1 MASQSDKDTAAAQAK
16 QNNKNQAAIDTAAA
30 KAKQGGGQAAI
41 DTAAAKAKQNNSNQA
56 AKDTA
61 AAKAKQN
68 GGDGGTSD
76 RMSKRE
82 EDAGLNLAG
91 NDPTSGRGLST
102 PTMSGREIAAG
113 LTLAG
118 NNPISGSDPF
128 YENARKPQAPWV
140 SFDTG
145 SIAAGSDMAFKD
157 DDTPTADDTL
167 YAFKVVY
174 EDGSIVVTPG
184 SLNSESGIGGSE
196 SGSPTQLW
204 LKATIDSDGDVTAGT
219 VVTSSG
225 SDSATAAYAMI
236 ASITWANNTPT
247 IVQHL
252 RGHQSVA
259 SCGGNHQWT
268 SHY

>member
-16 QNNKNQAAIDTAAA
+16 QNNNNQAAIDTAAA
-30 KAKQGGGQAAI
+30 KAKQGGGQAA
-41 DTAAAKAKQNNSNQA
+41 
-56 AKDTA
+56 KDTA

-68 GGDGGTSD
+68 GGDGGTND

-91 NDPTSGRGLST
+91 NDPMSGRGLSM

-118 NNPISGSDPF
+118 NNPISGRDSF
-128 YENARKPQAPWV
+128 YENVRKPQAPWV

-145 SIAAGSDMAFKD
+145 DITAGSDMAFKGD
-157 DDTPTADDTL
+157 DPPTAADDPL

-174 EDGSIVVTPG
+174 ENGNIVVTPG
-184 SLNSESGIGGSE
+184 SVNTVSGVGGSQ

-204 LKATIDSDGDVTAGT
+204 LKVTIDTDGDVSGGT

-236 ASITWANNTPT
+236 ASITWANNAPT
-247 IVQHL
+247 ISQHL
-252 RGHQSVA
+252 RGHQSVV
-259 SCGGNHQWT
+259 SCAGVHQWT

>member
-16 QNNKNQAAIDTAAA
+16 QNNNNQAAIDTAAA

-41 DTAAAKAKQNNSNQA
+41 DTAAAKAKQGGGQA

-68 GGDGGTSD
+68 GGDGGTND

-91 NDPTSGRGLST
+91 NDPMSGRGLSM

-118 NNPISGSDPF
+118 NNPISGRDSF

-145 SIAAGSDMAFKD
+145 DITAGSDMAFKGD
-157 DDTPTADDTL
+157 DPPTADDPL

-174 EDGSIVVTPG
+174 ENGNIVVTPG
-184 SLNSESGIGGSE
+184 SVNTVSGVGGSQ

-204 LKATIDSDGDVTAGT
+204 LKVTIDTDGDVSGGT

-236 ASITWANNTPT
+236 ASITWANNAPT
-247 IVQHL
+247 ISQHL

-259 SCGGNHQWT
+259 SCAGVHQWT